1 MPTVR
6 NVTDPLATLQPIVT
20 DIRSLPVQLASQIR
34 DLLAGGDLRP
44 GQQLP
49 TEASFGARFGVGRT
63 TVREALKLLEN
74 DGLIQVRRGLGRFVS
89 AAPALR
95 RPLTRLESVTELMT
109 SAGYQV
115 TSRLL
120 SVAARPATDDERAA
134 LDLPERAEVVRL
146 ERLRM
151 HRDEAYIYS
160 VDMMPRSL
168 FPPGLDAIDWG
179 GSLLDFLGSRGAR
192 PAYSV
197 AQISAVHQPAG
208 LAAEHALD
216 ATIPWLLMVQVNTTA
231 AGLPV
236 IYSHDYHRGD
246 RFSFDV
252 LRRAQPS

>member
-1 MPTVR
+1 MR
-6 NVTDPLATLQPIVT
+6 IVTDPLETLQPVVT
-20 DIRSLPVQLASQIR
+20 DIRSLPIQVAGQIR
-34 DLLAGGDLRP
+34 VLLTGGDLRP

-49 TEASFGARFGVGRT
+49 TEASFAARFGVGRT

-95 RPLTRLESVTELMT
+95 RPLTRLESVTDLMT

-115 TSRLL
+115 TNRLL
-120 SVAARPATDDERAA
+120 SATAGPPAQNERDA
-134 LDLPERAEVVRL
+134 LELPERSEIVRL

-151 HRDEAYIYS
+151 HDDEAYIYS
-160 VDMMPRSL
+160 VDVMPRSF
-168 FPPGLDAIDWG
+168 FPADLGEVDWT
-179 GSLLDFLGSRGAR
+179 GSLLDFLGSVGAR

-197 AQISAVHQPAG
+197 AQISAVHLPAD
-208 LAAEHALD
+208 LAARHGLMAG
-216 ATIPWLLMVQVNTTA
+216 IPWLLMVQMNTTA
-231 AGLPV
+231 AGVPV

-252 LRRAQPS
+252 LRRAQSS

>member
-1 MPTVR
+1 MR
-6 NVTDPLATLQPIVT
+6 IVTDLLETLQPVVT
-20 DIRSLPVQLASQIR
+20 DTRSLPVQVAGQIR
-34 DLLAGGDLRP
+34 GLLSGGDLPP

-49 TEASFGARFGVGRT
+49 TEASFAARFGVGRT

-115 TSRLL
+115 TSRVL
-120 SVAARPATDDERAA
+120 SATAGPPAPDEREA
-134 LDLPERAEVVRL
+134 LKLPERSEVVRL

-160 VDMMPRSL
+160 VDVMPRSY
-168 FPPGLDAIDWG
+168 FPADLGEVDWA
-179 GSLLDFLGSRGAR
+179 GSLLDFLDSRGAR

-197 AQISAVHQPAG
+197 AQISAVHLPAG
-208 LAAEHALD
+208 LAAEHDLA
-216 ATIPWLLMVQVNTTA
+216 AGVPWLLMVQVNTTL
-231 AGLPV
+231 AGDPV

-246 RFSFDV
+246 RFTFDV

>member
-1 MPTVR
+1 VPT
-6 NVTDPLATLQPIVT
+6 VTDPLETLQPVVT
-20 DIRSLPVQLASQIR
+20 DIRSLPVQVAGQIR
-34 DLLAGGDLRP
+34 GLLSRDDLRP

-49 TEASFGARFGVGRT
+49 TEASFAARFGVGRT

-115 TSRLL
+115 TSRVL
-120 SVAARPATDDERAA
+120 SASAGSPAPDERDA
-134 LDLPERAEVVRL
+134 LKLAERSEVVRL

-151 HRDEAYIYS
+151 HSDEPYIYS
-160 VDMMPRSL
+160 VDVMPRSY
-168 FPPGLDAIDWG
+168 FPADLGEVDWT
-179 GSLLDFLGSRGAR
+179 GSLLDFLDGRGAR

-197 AQISAVHQPAG
+197 AQISAVHLPAG
-208 LAAEHALD
+208 LAAEHGLAERV
-216 ATIPWLLMVQVNTTA
+216 PWLLMIQVNTTA
-231 AGLPV
+231 AGEPV